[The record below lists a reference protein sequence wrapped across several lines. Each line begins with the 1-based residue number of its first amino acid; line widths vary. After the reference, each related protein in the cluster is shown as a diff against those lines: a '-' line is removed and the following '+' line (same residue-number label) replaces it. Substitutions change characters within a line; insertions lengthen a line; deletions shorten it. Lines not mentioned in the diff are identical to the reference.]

1 MSLHKL
7 MTNYADYNSW
17 VNQKYAD
24 WLSTKPD
31 ELLHK
36 EIPSS
41 FSSIIRT
48 LNHIWSTQEYWWGII
63 GETEDVINKYDA
75 TEFDRHEIFGG
86 LSANS
91 AKLAG
96 FIHSLSEEDLI
107 RPIKVESPWF
117 QSNFPRYEYIQHV
130 INHGIYHRGQ
140 IVTMARN
147 AGITD
152 APMTDYNFYNVYR
165 AG

>member
-7 MTNYADYNSW
+7 MTNYADYNVW
-17 VNQKYAD
+17 VNQKYVE
-24 WLSTKPD
+24 WLSPKPG

-41 FSSIIRT
+41 FPSIIRT

-63 GETEDVINKYDA
+63 GETQDVINKYDA
-75 TEFDRHEIFGG
+75 TEFDRDEIFGG

-96 FIHSLSEEDLI
+96 FIRSLSEEELI

-117 QSNFPRYEYIQHV
+117 QSNFPRYEYI
-130 INHGIYHRGQ
+130 
-140 IVTMARN
+140 
-147 AGITD
+147 
-152 APMTDYNFYNVYR
+152 
-165 AG
+165 